1 MEKSDISEVESEK
14 EAYDS
19 NVTGPISNRG
29 CTDVICCLIFVLFV
43 AGLGVIG
50 GIGFKRGNAQ
60 TLIYQ
65 TDYLNQVCGISKAV
79 ADKPYLFFFDYLK
92 CLEEA
97 KPPTFD
103 CPSSGQVCVEK
114 CPTENYAI
122 NVKYY
127 DKLDD
132 ATPTGVD
139 WDDFICEYDID
150 AEDEVI
156 NRGSTIQVLLNTKKC
171 ANYYTKSEPWFNR
184 CFPSF
189 ITSEEWAGNETT
201 PNNQNITKDAR
212 DNALE
217 ILNFYQ
223 RYERF
228 NSTVD
233 DLKKTLPYMII
244 GITISMFASL
254 IYIILIR
261 WLAAIMVFSS
271 IILVYALLVFA
282 TYFCW
287 KERNCIKNNEKD
299 CTSNSFAIA
308 GYDEI
313 TSYAKMEQTWYITA
327 IILSVIIGIMTV
339 IITFLINRIQLAI
352 LGINEAIRAVSSM
365 LCSLLWA
372 IILFV
377 MQLAFLTYWCF
388 SVVFIASIANSPYQ
402 INTTDD
408 NYTAGE
414 SCDPT
419 DVYDTTECILVV
431 EDLVPN
437 YVFWFLAYS
446 LVGLFWILNFIS
458 ALGETT
464 LAGAFAGYYWAFTKP
479 DDIKSLPLFRSFWRC
494 SRYHIGS
501 LAFGSLVIPIIQPI
515 LRCIGYVARFACIS
529 GVFSKFIYTCC
540 KCCICHFEVLRSMNH
555 NAYIHISVHGESFC
569 TSAKNASNLLIRNI
583 TTDVILGG
591 IHWLIFLFGKMLI
604 TLGTVYGATVYF
616 GNYWDKSSTDDEI
629 VFIPKLN
636 YFWAPILFM
645 AMAAYVVADSFFGV
659 YEMAIDTLF
668 FCYLEDLE
676 ASGDERTAQRPNS
689 DHMLD
694 ILESKV
700 KCCSNNISPNTT
712 ESNQPN
718 STALNTISNIDET
731 DTRIDGS

>member
-1 MEKSDISEVESEK
+1 MKKSDISEVESEK
-14 EAYDS
+14 ESKYNEAYDS

-50 GIGFKRGNAQ
+50 GIGFKRGNVQ

-79 ADKPYLFFFDYLK
+79 ADKPYLFFFD
-92 CLEEA
+92 CLECLKEA
-97 KPPTFD
+97 KPPMFD
-103 CPSSGQVCVEK
+103 CPSSGLVCVEK

-132 ATPTGVD
+132 ATPTEVD
-139 WDDFICEYDID
+139 WNDFICEYDID
-150 AEDEVI
+150 ANNEVM

-171 ANYYTKSEPWFNR
+171 ANYYTKSKPRFNR

-201 PNNQNITKDAR
+201 PNNQTITDDALN
-212 DNALE
+212 NALE
-217 ILNFYQ
+217 IVNFYQ

-228 NSTVD
+228 NSTVE
-233 DLKKTLPYMII
+233 DLKKTLPYMIV

-254 IYIILIR
+254 IYIILMR
-261 WLAAIMVFSS
+261 WLAAIMVWSS
-271 IILVYALLVFA
+271 IILVYALFVFA

-287 KERNCIKNNEKD
+287 KERNCIKNKEKG
-299 CTSNSFAIA
+299 CISSSFAIN

-313 TSYAKMEQTWYITA
+313 TSYAKMEQTWYIMA
-327 IILSVIIGIMTV
+327 IGLSVITGTMTLAV
-339 IITFLINRIQLAI
+339 IFLINRIPIAI

-365 LCSLLWA
+365 PCSLLWP
-372 IILFV
+372 IIPFV

-402 INTTDD
+402 INATDD

-419 DVYDTTECILVV
+419 KVYKTTECVLVA

-437 YVFWFLAYS
+437 YVSWFLAYS

-458 ALGETT
+458 AIGETT
-464 LAGAFAGYYWAFTKP
+464 LAGAFAGYYWEFTKP
-479 DDIKSLPLFRSFWRC
+479 DDIKSLPYLRSFWRC
-494 SRYHIGS
+494 IRYHIGS
-501 LAFGSLVIPIIQPI
+501 LAFGSLVIAI
-515 LRCIGYVARFACIS
+515 LQLIRRCIEYVAQSANIS
-529 GVFSKFIYTCC
+529 RNNAFKKFICT
-540 KCCICHFEVLRSMNH
+540 CHFEILNH

-569 TSAKNASNLLIRNI
+569 TSARNAFNLLLKNI
-583 TTDVILGG
+583 STDVILGG
-591 IHWLIFLFGKMLI
+591 IHWLVFFFGKMVI
-604 TLGTVYGATVYF
+604 TLCTVYGATVYF
-616 GNYWDKSSTDDEI
+616 GKYWDKSS
-629 VFIPKLN
+629 VFISELN

-645 AMAAYVVADSFFGV
+645 AMAAYLVADSFFGV
-659 YEMAIDTLF
+659 YGMAIDTLF
-668 FCYLEDLE
+668 LCYLEDLE
-676 ASGDERTAQRPNS
+676 ASGDEKTAKRPNS
-689 DHMLD
+689 NHMLD

-700 KCCSNNISPNTT
+700 KCCSNKISPNTMKLKP
-712 ESNQPN
+712 PN
-718 STALNTISNIDET
+718 NTTALNTFLI
-731 DTRIDGS
+731 

>member
-1 MEKSDISEVESEK
+1 MGKRRRSSSDISDDESEK
-14 EAYDS
+14 GAKYYGEPKTFDP
-19 NVTGPISNRG
+19 NFNGPISNRG
-29 CTDVICCLIFVLFV
+29 CTDVICCLIFILFV
-43 AGLGVIG
+43 TGLGVIG
-50 GIGFKRGNAQ
+50 GIGFKRGNVQ

-65 TDYLNQVCGISKAV
+65 TDYLNQVCGISEAV
-79 ADKPYLFFFDYLK
+79 ADKPYLFFFDYLE

-132 ATPTGVD
+132 AAPTGVD

-156 NRGSTIQVLLNTKKC
+156 NRGSNIQVLLNTKKC
-171 ANYYTKSEPWFNR
+171 ANYYTNSDPLLNR
-184 CFPSF
+184 CFPIF
-189 ITSEEWAGNETT
+189 LKSEEWEGNDTT
-201 PNNQNITKDAR
+201 PNNQNITEDAR

-217 ILNFYQ
+217 MFDFYQ

-228 NSTVD
+228 NSTVEN
-233 DLKKTLPYMII
+233 LKETLPYMIV
-244 GITISMFASL
+244 GITISMVASF

-261 WLAAIMVFSS
+261 WLAAIMVWSS

-287 KERNCIKNNEKD
+287 KERNCINNKEKD
-299 CTSNSFAIA
+299 CTSNSFAID

-313 TSYAKMEQTWYITA
+313 TSYAKMEQTWYIAA
-327 IILSVIIGIMTV
+327 IVLSVITGIMTLV
-339 IITFLINRIQLAI
+339 MLILIKRIRIAI
-352 LGINEAIRAVSSM
+352 ALIKEASRAVSSM
-365 LCSLLWA
+365 LCSLLWP
-372 IILFV
+372 IIPFV

-419 DVYDTTECILVV
+419 KVYETTECVLVA

-437 YVFWFLAYS
+437 YVYWFLAYS

-464 LAGAFAGYYWAFTKP
+464 LAGAFASYYWAFTKP
-479 DDIKSLPLFRSFWRC
+479 DDIKSLPLLRSFWRC
-494 SRYHIGS
+494 IRYHVGS
-501 LAFGSLVIPIIQPI
+501 LAFGSLVIAIIQLI
-515 LRCIGYVARFACIS
+515 RVGIEYVERNVSNAEN
-529 GVFSKFIYTCC
+529 VFTKFVFKCC
-540 KCCICHFEVLRSMNH
+540 KCCFWCLEKFMRFLNR
-555 NAYIHISVHGESFC
+555 NAYIEIAVYGKSFC
-569 TSAKNASNLLIRNI
+569 TSAKNAFFLLMRNI
-583 TTDVILGG
+583 ARVAVLNG
-591 IHWLIFLFGKMLI
+591 ITSFMLFIGKMVI
-604 TLGTVYGATVYF
+604 TLGTAYGAALYF
-616 GNYWDKSSTDDEI
+616 NNYWDKSLSNDEI
-629 VFIPKLN
+629 KFIPELN

-645 AMAAYVVADSFFGV
+645 TLAAYIVADSFFGV
-659 YEMAIDTLF
+659 YDMAIDTLF
-668 FCYLEDLE
+668 LCFLEDLE
-676 ASGDERTAQRPNS
+676 RNDGTPVKPYYMSKQL
-689 DHMLD
+689 MD
-694 ILESKV
+694 ILGIKNKKKKKQKDKKEK
-700 KCCSNNISPNTT
+700 KNKK
-712 ESNQPN
+712 
-718 STALNTISNIDET
+718 
-731 DTRIDGS
+731 